1 MRKRDRTPKTYTR
14 LTHPLVRDS
23 RDEPF
28 RQASW
33 QEALD
38 RAARGLQR
46 NRGAFGMF
54 SCARATN
61 EMNYVAQKFARV
73 VMGTNNVD
81 SCNRTCHA
89 PSVAG
94 LSAAFGSGGGTY
106 REPASYTVQFNNGTT
121 WVDIPNQTHSPAVPQ
136 ANFNRV
142 DFAPV
147 TARLFRVLMTKA
159 SGFSVGLKE
168 VQAQ

>member
-33 QEALD
+33 EEALD
-38 RAARGLQR
+38 RAALGIEAA
-46 NRGAFGMF
+46 RGAFGMF

-73 VMGTNNVD
+73 VM
-81 SCNRTCHA
+81 A
-89 PSVAG
+89 PTTSTPATGPVTPRA
-94 LSAAFGSGGGTY
+94 S
-106 REPASYTVQFNNGTT
+106 PASRPPSDRAAGRPRTRRSSTPT
-121 WVDIPNQTHSPAVPQ
+121 S
-136 ANFNRV
+136 
-142 DFAPV
+142 
-147 TARLFRVLMTKA
+147 
-159 SGFSVGLKE
+159 S
-168 VQAQ
+168 